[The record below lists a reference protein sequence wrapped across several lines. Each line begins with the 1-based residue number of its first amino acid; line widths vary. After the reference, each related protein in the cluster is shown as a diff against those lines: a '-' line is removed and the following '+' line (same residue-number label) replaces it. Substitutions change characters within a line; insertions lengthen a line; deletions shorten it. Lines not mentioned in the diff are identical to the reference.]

1 MWSLQ
6 VTSFCAEVCR
16 KGRRGRD
23 KIVVHCYT
31 EMDLGLGV
39 CEEVKMG
46 KGLEAAVWSLWDLP
60 EGYLT
65 FQHTTE

>member
-1 MWSLQ
+1 
-6 VTSFCAEVCR
+6 
-16 KGRRGRD
+16 
-23 KIVVHCYT
+23 
-31 EMDLGLGV
+31 MDLGLGV